1 MAGFFETLFG
11 GGAEKEA
18 AEKNRALAAQYGQQ
32 AQGYLTSGYDTGVTN
47 LNKAIGAYDPL
58 SALAAQYN
66 KAGTLNLDVLG
77 VNGPEAQARARSAF
91 TTTPGYDLTQKAALE
106 AIDRRRAIGG
116 MYASGNADQDT
127 IDWVTKN
134 LYEQQYAPWL
144 AGLQQAGNTGVATTG
159 AVAAGQAG
167 GYGSLANLAQ
177 TYAGN
182 QAGVAGN
189 QTNLGVQANNLQAQG
204 EAAGAKNL
212 LGAGLSLASLAF
224 GGGAGGG
231 LGSLLGGLGGGSNGI
246 GSMLGGMGITYGNA
260 GMPGSNLYGPVR

>member
-1 MAGFFETLFG
+1 MAGFFDTLFG
-11 GGAEKEA
+11 GGAEREA
-18 AEKNRALAAQYGQQ
+18 AEKNRALTAQYGTQ
-32 AQGYLTSGYDTGVTN
+32 AQDYLTSGYTTGTEN

-58 SALAAQYN
+58 AALATQYN
-66 KAGTLNLDVLG
+66 KAGTLNLDALG
-77 VNGPEAQARARSAF
+77 VNGPEAQAAARSAF
-91 TTTPGYDLTQKAALE
+91 TTTPGYDLTQSAALD

-144 AGLQQAGNTGVATTG
+144 QGLQQAGNTGVATSG

-177 TYAGN
+177 QYSQN
-182 QAGVAGN
+182 QTGVAGN
-189 QTNLGVQANNLQAQG
+189 VLSGNVNANNLQAAG

-212 LGAGLSLASLAF
+212 LGAGLSLASLA
-224 GGGAGGG
+224 
-231 LGSLLGGLGGGSNGI
+231 LGGGGGTGSSLGNLTSKLGI
-246 GSMLGGMGITYGNA
+246 GNLFMGGGSPSGYG
-260 GMPGSNLYGPVR
+260 